1 MSQGNLDHR
10 VLPNHL
16 VLVGLMGSGKTTIGR
31 RVATETGRQFFDTD
45 VMVEDDCGLKVRQ
58 IFTQWGEPEFRRL
71 EHIALLTALAVQQPA
86 VIAAAGGVVVSDLN
100 REALVKARNEG
111 LVQIVWLKTDASTL
125 LARVKNGVHR
135 PMLDADPAA
144 AIQAMQ
150 DQRTQWYQDLASVI
164 VSTDEMSAAQV
175 VAAVVSAMNEGSSR
189 V

>member
-1 MSQGNLDHR
+1 MSQDNPSH
-10 VLPNHL
+10 PAQATHL

-31 RVATETGRQFFDTD
+31 RVAAETGRQFFDTD
-45 VMVEDDCGLKVRQ
+45 IMVEEDSGLNVRQ

-71 EHIALLTALAVQQPA
+71 EHVALLTALAAHQPA

-111 LVQIVWLKTDASTL
+111 VVQIVWLKTNASTL
-125 LARVKNGVHR
+125 LSRVRSGVHR

-164 VSTDEMSAAQV
+164 VSTDEMSAVQV
-175 VAAVVSAMNEGSSR
+175 VAAVVSAMNEGSSH